1 MYISRTKFLMSI
13 ISVATVASLTTSCG
27 GGDESNEETTLEA
40 VDSNKTQLLNINGEI
55 FSIPS
60 PIQTA
65 MLLKKASTNYN
76 TGILNSPD
84 NASKY
89 STRYQKSLN
98 LGIYGADLGYITLY
112 DKTQDAITYMQ
123 SVKKLADDIGITGAF
138 DKETLE
144 AFQRNIGNQDSMLT
158 LVATAY
164 RASDGYLKNNER
176 NDVSAL
182 ILAGGWIETLHFACD
197 VFANTKNEDVKRR
210 IAEQKNSL
218 TSLIKMLGQY
228 GTDTDITNLAN
239 GLTDLALIYENIESK
254 YVFEKPVTDE
264 TKQLT
269 TINSRTDIM
278 ITMEQVDAISKKIA
292 EIRKQIIG

>member
-1 MYISRTKFLMSI
+1 MNLLMTI
-13 ISVATVASLTTSCG
+13 VAFATITLVTTSCG
-27 GGDESNEETTLEA
+27 GGEENNEETVLEA
-40 VDSNKTQLLNINGEI
+40 VDSNKSQMLNINGEI

-65 MLLKKASTNYN
+65 MLLRKASANYN
-76 TGILNSPD
+76 LSILNNPD

-98 LGIYGADLGYITLY
+98 LGVYGADLGYITLY
-112 DKTQDAITYMQ
+112 DKTQDAITYLQ

-182 ILAGGWIETLHFACD
+182 ILTGGWIETLHFACD
-197 VFANTKNEDVKRR
+197 VYSTTKNEDVKRR

-218 TSLIKMLGQY
+218 TSLIKMLGQF
-228 GTDTDITNLAN
+228 GSDTDITNLAN
-239 GLTDLALIYENIESK
+239 GLTDLALMYENIESK
-254 YVFEKPVTDE
+254 YVFEKPITDE
-264 TKQLT
+264 ARQVT
-269 TINSRTDIM
+269 TITSKTEIKITD
-278 ITMEQVDAISKKIA
+278 EQVISITKKLA